1 MAINQDALKRLGVKR
16 FDIAQHLDNDA
27 VIAAYLSEVLADGDQ
42 EELLDAIG
50 NIARARGMSE
60 IAKSAGLGR
69 ESLYKAFSPGAQP
82 RFDTVLRVLRALG
95 LELEAKPL
103 AQP

>member
-16 FDIAQHLDNDA
+16 FDIAQHLNNDA

-50 NIARARGMSE
+50 NIARARGMGE

-69 ESLYKAFSPGAQP
+69 ESLYKALSPGAQP

-103 AQP
+103 THP